1 MRRTKHVLFAF
12 SPYTYKAVEAYLN
25 RQAARGWALERIGPF
40 EQLARFR
47 RTDRTDLR
55 CCTDLLPYRRGKK
68 GRAKVEEYLAL
79 CREGGWELV
88 DRRGALGVFVNR
100 PGTDPAPI
108 QTDREAE
115 RAHYRQVRR
124 NSLFWVLIPLL
135 IDLIYW
141 IFLLW
146 TGWRSGGGEWI
157 EGLPLSLYVSWP
169 RNWAL
174 IGLAAML
181 PLLAIPAL
189 LRLGGLAWSWVRA
202 WRDSDIPTPAPWVM
216 WGSALVNTAVLVAL
230 WIVLVVVTM
239 EAIKQ
244 GVISCFLGMFIG
256 GVCLIGHAP
265 AVERMTSHPGE
276 AWRMRGRGIAFA
288 ALAAVVIVLTL
299 TVGGG
304 GDQTGIGPAGR
315 YDQVDIRLDQRVEQE
330 YGPGIDSVTAVR
342 YDCWNEA
349 LAERV
354 ADTLR
359 LEAEMPERVVYQG
372 VTLISDYRC
381 EELAPVDFSWADE
394 AWMGNWI
401 DTGLFEGEGQVLI
414 ARRGLVILY
423 LSAPMEL
430 TGNDVLRAFREQLEG

>member
-1 MRRTKHVLFAF
+1 MKNFF
-12 SPYTYKAVEAYLN
+12 NKM
-25 RQAARGWALERIGPF
+25 GIWI
-40 EQLARFR
+40 LA
-47 RTDRTDLR
+47 
-55 CCTDLLPYRRGKK
+55 
-68 GRAKVEEYLAL
+68 
-79 CREGGWELV
+79 
-88 DRRGALGVFVNR
+88 
-100 PGTDPAPI
+100 
-108 QTDREAE
+108 
-115 RAHYRQVRR
+115 
-124 NSLFWVLIPLL
+124 
-135 IDLIYW
+135 
-141 IFLLW
+141 
-146 TGWRSGGGEWI
+146 
-157 EGLPLSLYVSWP
+157 
-169 RNWAL
+169 
-174 IGLAAML
+174 
-181 PLLAIPAL
+181 
-189 LRLGGLAWSWVRA
+189 
-202 WRDSDIPTPAPWVM
+202 
-216 WGSALVNTAVLVAL
+216 
-230 WIVLVVVTM
+230 
-239 EAIKQ
+239 
-244 GVISCFLGMFIG
+244 
-256 GVCLIGHAP
+256 
-265 AVERMTSHPGE
+265 
-276 AWRMRGRGIAFA
+276 
-288 ALAAVVIVLTL
+288 AAVVIVLTL